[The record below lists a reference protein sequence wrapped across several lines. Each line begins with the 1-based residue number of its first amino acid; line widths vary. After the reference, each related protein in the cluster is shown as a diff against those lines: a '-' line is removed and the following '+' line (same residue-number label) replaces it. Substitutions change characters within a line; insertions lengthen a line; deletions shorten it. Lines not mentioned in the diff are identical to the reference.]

1 LTRFAFVHYVTGSP
15 VDSAAHVFLR
25 PPHPSFHPWSW
36 LNRARSPP
44 LRALLLAGLAFG
56 YSESVA
62 AELKPSATA
71 VARFR
76 AEVQPILVKYCY
88 DCHGDGMSKGQVS
101 FDTEVSDEALV
112 ARAPLW
118 FTALRNVRAGVM
130 PPDDGPRPTREE
142 VAQLERW
149 IKYDAFGID
158 PHQPDPGR
166 VTMRRL
172 NRVEYRN
179 TIRDLMGIDFNSEVE
194 FPADDTGH
202 GFDNNGDVLT
212 VSPLHLEKY
221 LQAAEAIVT
230 VAVPTV
236 ARVMPV
242 QTFSHSDFRTPQGGK
257 PGELALDF
265 APGDAA
271 NPTQGTSRPNLHVH
285 ARVGGARFL

>member
-1 LTRFAFVHYVTGSP
+1 MVESRLYSR
-15 VDSAAHVFLR
+15 
-25 PPHPSFHPWSW
+25 
-36 LNRARSPP
+36 
-44 LRALLLAGLAFG
+44 LRALLLSGLAFG
-56 YSESVA
+56 LAERVA
-62 AELKPSATA
+62 ADLKPTAAA

-76 AEVQPILVKYCY
+76 EDVQPILVKYCY

-101 FDTEVSDEALV
+101 FDTAASDEALV

-158 PHQPDPGR
+158 PKQPDPGR
-166 VTMRRL
+166 VALRRL

-212 VSPLHLEKY
+212 DRKSV
-221 LQAAEAIVT
+221 V
-230 VAVPTV
+230 
-236 ARVMPV
+236 
-242 QTFSHSDFRTPQGGK
+242 
-257 PGELALDF
+257 
-265 APGDAA
+265 
-271 NPTQGTSRPNLHVH
+271 
-285 ARVGGARFL
+285 